1 MAPEAEPLAD
11 DEPQAWVQWD
21 DGTWSPVYADGW
33 TGEPV
38 SLADVLA
45 TVTPAATLATATEPD
60 ALGVPIIDVE
70 PLEVVDQ
77 ETGHTAT

>member
-1 MAPEAEPLAD
+1 MAPEAESPAD

-38 SLADVLA
+38 SLADLLA
-45 TVTPAATLATATEPD
+45 AVIPAPD
-60 ALGVPIIDVE
+60 AALIHRSLTTDN
-70 PLEVVDQ
+70 
-77 ETGHTAT
+77 